1 MCFLCYCHILIIV
14 ILDKKLL
21 TVGYSNQLGM
31 KMKNLQLLSLI
42 ALLTISLAACNTIE
56 GAGQD
61 IEAGGDAIEGSAR
74 ETKGY

>member
-1 MCFLCYCHILIIV
+1 
-14 ILDKKLL
+14 
-21 TVGYSNQLGM
+21 
-31 KMKNLQLLSLI
+31 MKNLQLLSLI